1 MPSLSTLRTPL
12 AGGLMV
18 VALGLGLPIA
28 PALAQSPAAASAAA
42 PAPADRSEYLIGPGD
57 VIRVSVFQNPD
68 LSLEARVNENGTIR
82 FPLIGSVRI
91 GGMSVSNA
99 EKAIADGL
107 RAGDFVK
114 QPQVTVLL
122 AQIRANLVSVLG
134 QVGKPG
140 RYPLEVGGTK
150 LMEVL
155 AQAGGVSPTGSD
167 TLILSGQRDGKPFRK
182 EIDMPA
188 VLGPTQD
195 TTADIELQ
203 NGDVI
208 FVDRAPQIY
217 IYGQIQ
223 KPGVMRL
230 ERNMTVMQAMAAGG
244 GLTQRG
250 TEKGLRVNRRKAD
263 GKIEVFEP
271 GMNDVLRPDD
281 IVYVRESIF

>member
-1 MPSLSTLRTPL
+1 MHVFPFLRTL
-12 AGGLMV
+12 ATGSV
-18 VALGLGLPIA
+18 IAVAL
-28 PALAQSPAAASAAA
+28 LAQPLHAQAQAPVAQAASA
-42 PAPADRSEYLIGPGD
+42 ADRSEYVIGPGD
-57 VIRVSVFQNPD
+57 VIKVTVFQNPD
-68 LSLEARVNENGTIR
+68 LGLEARVNENGTIR

-91 GGMSVSNA
+91 GGLSVSNA

-107 RAGDFVK
+107 RLGDFVK
-114 QPQVTVLL
+114 EPQVTVLL
-122 AQIRANLVSVLG
+122 AQIRANLVAVLG

-155 AQAGGVSPTGSD
+155 AQAGGVAPTGSD
-167 TLILSGQRDGKPFRK
+167 TLVVSGIREGKPFRK

-203 NGDVI
+203 NGDVL

-230 ERNMTVMQAMAAGG
+230 ERNMTLMQALAAGG
-244 GLTQRG
+244 GLTPRG

-263 GKIEVFEP
+263 GKIEVLEP
-271 GMNDVLRPDD
+271 GMNDLLRPDD
-281 IVYVRESIF
+281 IIYVRESIF

>member
-1 MPSLSTLRTPL
+1 MYAFPMFRTLV
-12 AGGLMV
+12 AGGLITAGLALHSLSAQAQTP
-18 VALGLGLPIA
+18 VA
-28 PALAQSPAAASAAA
+28 AAASAT
-42 PAPADRSEYLIGPGD
+42 DRSEYVIGPGD
-57 VIRVSVFQNPD
+57 VIKVSVFQNPD
-68 LSLEARVNENGTIR
+68 LGLEARVNENGTIR

-91 GGMSVSNA
+91 GGLSVSNA

-114 QPQVTVLL
+114 EPQVTVLL
-122 AQIRANLVSVLG
+122 AQIRANLVAVLG

-155 AQAGGVSPTGSD
+155 AQAGGVAPTGSD
-167 TLILSGQRDGKPFRK
+167 TLVLSGQREGKPFRK

-230 ERNMTVMQAMAAGG
+230 ERNMTLMQALAAGG
-244 GLTQRG
+244 GLTPRG

-263 GKIEVFEP
+263 GKIEVLEP
-271 GMNDVLRPDD
+271 GMNDPLRPDD
-281 IVYVRESIF
+281 IIYVRESIF

>member
-28 PALAQSPAAASAAA
+28 PALAQSPAGASAPA

>member
-18 VALGLGLPIA
+18 VVLGLGLPIA

>member
-28 PALAQSPAAASAAA
+28 PTLAQSPAGASAPA